1 MAVVVTLT
9 LTVTVQK
16 QTMYVVVMI
25 NVYAPCQ
32 RSEPSRIHVW
42 TVGIKIE
49 FKKKTLNGSMSPRV
63 TSIFKNLN
71 IELHLPYFH
80 EK

>member
-16 QTMYVVVMI
+16 QRMYVLVMI

-42 TVGIKIE
+42 TVAIKIE
-49 FKKKTLNGSMSPRV
+49 FKKNSEWVNEPSR
-63 TSIFKNLN
+63 N
-71 IELHLPYFH
+71 IHLQKPKY
-80 EK
+80 

>member
-42 TVGIKIE
+42 TVGIRIE
-49 FKKKTLNGSMSPRV
+49 LKKKL
-63 TSIFKNLN
+63 
-71 IELHLPYFH
+71 
-80 EK
+80 

>member
-42 TVGIKIE
+42 TVGIRIE
-49 FKKKTLNGSMSPRV
+49 LK
-63 TSIFKNLN
+63 KNL
-71 IELHLPYFH
+71 
-80 EK
+80 